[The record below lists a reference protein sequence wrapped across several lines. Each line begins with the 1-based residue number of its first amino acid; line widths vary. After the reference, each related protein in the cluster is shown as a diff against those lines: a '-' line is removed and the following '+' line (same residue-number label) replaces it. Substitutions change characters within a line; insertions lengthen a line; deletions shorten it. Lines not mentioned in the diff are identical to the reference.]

1 MVFVSSNKRS
11 DNISLGVSFKKT
23 VHLVTLVLAFL
34 TFLSSTTYAQIDGE
48 EFTTKKT
55 CPIPPP
61 RIKPTNPTM
70 VASYPGSGAKL
81 TWKLIRGISGLMT
94 SDDAVDNLDLSKQGL
109 VVAIKTHY
117 PARGSN
123 PHYFEPYQDVP
134 RSVLL
139 IRNPLNAIPS
149 FNSFLYEQSM
159 GMTGHSVRAPVSAW
173 IEWRDRHFDSELQL
187 WMNHTEYWMKHHS
200 LENRLILPYE
210 NLIQPGSGPA
220 ELMKL
225 RNFLEQSGV
234 KMKTPPENNECIWD
248 FIVVKRED
256 EGTKKG
262 SMRQGGPS
270 FWPYTNEQ
278 IDKLKGALGKIMSEW
293 PDELGSLMELY
304 MYQVNV
310 SLMNDHEDTDS
321 VINPLYR

>member
-81 TWKLIRGISGLMT
+81 TWKLIRAISGYMT
-94 SDDAVDNLDLSKQGL
+94 SDDAVDHLDLAKQRL
-109 VVAIKTHY
+109 VIAIKTHY

-123 PHYFEPYQDVP
+123 DPVFQPYADVP

-139 IRNPLNAIPS
+139 IRNPMNAIPS
-149 FNSFLYEQSM
+149 FHSFLYEQSI
-159 GMTGHSVRAPVSAW
+159 GATGHSMRAPVDKW
-173 IEWRDRHFDSELQL
+173 IEWRDRHFEQEIQYWLDHIMF
-187 WMNHTEYWMKHHS
+187 WMEHHPF
-200 LENRLILPYE
+200 EDRFILPYE
-210 NLIQPGSGPA
+210 YLIKPGAGPT
-220 ELMKL
+220 ELRRL
-225 RNFLEQSGV
+225 HSFLEDNIEGIAE
-234 KMKTPPENNECIWD
+234 MRTPIQKVDCIWD
-248 FIVVKRED
+248 FIVMKRED
-256 EGTKKG
+256 EGTDVG
-262 SMRQGGPS
+262 SMRQGGPTV
-270 FWPYTNEQ
+270 WPYTHDQ
-278 IDKLKGALGKIMSEW
+278 INKIKAVLRELMLKWPGQLGV
-293 PDELGSLMELY
+293 LMKKYLFE
-304 MYQVNV
+304 V
-310 SLMNDHEDTDS
+310 LMADRN
-321 VINPLYR
+321 